1 MVRSVN
7 VHVCEKLQEPERE
20 AEVEWG
26 EIDET
31 KLKNGIGQLI
41 MRDYKGVRGIASL
54 VLQNGIQK

>member
-20 AEVEWG
+20 ADVEWG

-31 KLKNGIGQLI
+31 KLKKLKWDRTTDHEGL
-41 MRDYKGVRGIASL
+41 
-54 VLQNGIQK
+54 